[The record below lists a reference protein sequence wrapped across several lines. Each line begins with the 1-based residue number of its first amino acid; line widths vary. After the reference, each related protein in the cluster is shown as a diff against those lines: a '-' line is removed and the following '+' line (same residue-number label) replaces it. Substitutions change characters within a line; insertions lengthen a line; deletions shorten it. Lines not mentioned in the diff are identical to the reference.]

1 MAELLHHPCMTGSST
16 LKQYLWPIAI
26 TLLGTASA
34 MYVIPR
40 EVLAVDEHILGFPD
54 TDITGHR
61 LRPYLLGLL
70 CLLPAIAAWIYR
82 CAGSLDRYMAR
93 QFLTSFALSM
103 GALMTVMIL
112 TDLQNNMSDF
122 SEAQSTTGIVISY
135 YGIFIPAMFVFILP
149 YVLLLSLLYCLGKMS
164 RHQEIVAMIQTGRGV
179 FRIVMPLLV
188 TGVFSSMVCLI
199 FNYHWGPWAEGNK
212 DLIIDIAKDGEAERA
227 RSVLY
232 RDRESRRVWL
242 VGSFPYQFEKTGE
255 LQNVTVHSFDEGNHP
270 TTKLEAKKAKWSRKN
285 KNWTFSELQLIDLQ
299 AVPVP
304 VKIDTPSSITRNWQE
319 TPWQIVKP
327 GLDQSHLGIPELNSW
342 LKAHEGVQWANR
354 LPYLTQWHYRIAQ
367 PIICLITILLAAPLG
382 IVFSRRGLGGGVSIA
397 LFLSAGMLFSSSFF
411 LTFGEAGHLPP
422 LLAAWS
428 TNILF
433 ALVALYLFHRR
444 ITGRPIYE
452 SIKKLLPAGK

>member
-1 MAELLHHPCMTGSST
+1 MLLHHPRMSGKANF
-16 LKQYLWPIAI
+16 KQYLWPVAM
-26 TLLGTASA
+26 TLLGIIAC
-34 MYVIPR
+34 YEVVPR
-40 EVLAVDEHILGFPD
+40 EIRAVDEHILGFPD
-54 TDITGHR
+54 TDVAGHR

-82 CAGSLDRYMAR
+82 FSGCLDRYMAR
-93 QFLTSFALSM
+93 QFLASFSLCM
-103 GALMTVMIL
+103 GALLVVMTL

-122 SEAQSTTGIVISY
+122 NEASNTMGVMISY

-179 FRIVMPLLV
+179 FRVVMPLFL
-188 TGVFSSMVCLI
+188 TGIFSSAICLI

-212 DLIIDIAKDGEAERA
+212 DIIIDMAKDGEAERA

-232 RDRESRRVWL
+232 RDSKSRRVWL
-242 VGSFPYQFEKTGE
+242 VGSFPYRFEQTGV
-255 LQNVTVHSFDEGNHP
+255 LRNVTVHSFNEGKHP
-270 TTKLEAKKAKWSRKN
+270 TTKLEAEEAQWSRKT
-285 KNWTFSELQLIDLQ
+285 KSWTFTNPQLIDLQ

-304 VKIDTPSSITRNWQE
+304 VKIKTENKITRDWDE

-342 LKAHEGVQWANR
+342 LKAHQGVQWANR

-367 PIICLITILLAAPLG
+367 PVICLVTILLAAPLG
-382 IVFSRRGLGGGVSIA
+382 IVFSRRGLSGGVSIA

-411 LTFGEAGHLPP
+411 LTFGEAGHMPP
-422 LLAAWS
+422 ILAAWA

-433 ALVALYLFHRR
+433 ALVALYLFNRR
-444 ITGRPIYE
+444 ITGRPIYD
-452 SIKKLLPAGK
+452 SVKKLFPGGS

>member
-1 MAELLHHPCMTGSST
+1 MSGSAT

-26 TLLGTASA
+26 SLLGVIACI
-34 MYVIPR
+34 YVIPK
-40 EVLAVDEHILGFPD
+40 EMHTVDEHILGFPD

-61 LRPYLLGLL
+61 VRPYLLGLL

-82 CAGSLDRYMAR
+82 FSGSLDRYMAR
-93 QFLTSFALSM
+93 QFLTSFALCM
-103 GALMTVMIL
+103 GALLAVMIL
-112 TDLQNNMSDF
+112 TDLQSNMSDF
-122 SEAQSTTGIVISY
+122 NEARNTLDVIISY

-179 FRIVMPLLV
+179 FRIVMPLLL
-188 TGVFSSMVCLI
+188 TGIFSSTVCLV

-212 DLIIDIAKDGEAERA
+212 DLVIDIAKDGEADRA

-232 RDRESRRVWL
+232 RDSKSRRVWL
-242 VGSFPYQFEKTGE
+242 VGSFPYQFEETGV
-255 LQNVTVHSFDEGNHP
+255 LRNVTE
-270 TTKLEAKKAKWSRKN
+270 WSREHKH
-285 KNWTFSELQLIDLQ
+285 WTFSNLQLIDLQ

-304 VKIDTPSSITRNWQE
+304 VKIDTPTSITRDWQE

-342 LKAHEGVQWANR
+342 LKAHDGVQWANR

-367 PIICLITILLAAPLG
+367 PVICLITILLAAPLG

-411 LTFGEAGHLPP
+411 LTFGEAGHMPP
-422 LLAAWS
+422 ILAAWA
-428 TNILF
+428 TNIIF
-433 ALVALYLFHRR
+433 ALVAIYLFNRR

-452 SIKKLLPAGK
+452 SIKKLIPGGK